1 MHADDEN
8 TFVMSCI
15 CDDLELAKWLWE
27 ISGQTINIHSQNDLA
42 FVKCAINNHLDLA
55 KWLWKISNESIN
67 LHSHND
73 DAFICACKYNHVEFA
88 KWLCELYKNYHI
100 EILFNSIISYYIK
113 NKNGKFSK
121 KKK

>member
-1 MHADDEN
+1 M
-8 TFVMSCI
+8 
-15 CDDLELAKWLWE
+15 
-27 ISGQTINIHSQNDLA
+27 A

-73 DAFICACKYNHVEFA
+73 NAFICACKYNHVEFA
-88 KWLCELYKNYHI
+88 KWLCELYKNYHV

-121 KKK
+121 KKNSGMIFIEDKIEI